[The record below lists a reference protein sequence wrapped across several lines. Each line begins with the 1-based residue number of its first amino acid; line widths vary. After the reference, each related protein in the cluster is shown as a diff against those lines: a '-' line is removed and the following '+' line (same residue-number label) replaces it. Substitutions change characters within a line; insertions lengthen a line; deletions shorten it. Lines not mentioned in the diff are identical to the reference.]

1 MTTHIKQ
8 DTSLNPEE
16 KQLLSVITLPL
27 YKMLNIQVVLP
38 TENLQLDIA
47 SLSDV
52 IAIDILEHF
61 LTENLMTLKAYL
73 QLGALPPKLVQSV
86 TQTMD
91 NAIIQLH
98 EHTLSA
104 YKWRQLTHSV
114 MQRTKLTEQMLAG
127 LLSEQMGHRKT
138 LID

>member
-1 MTTHIKQ
+1 
-8 DTSLNPEE
+8 
-16 KQLLSVITLPL
+16 
-27 YKMLNIQVVLP
+27 MLNIQAVLP

-91 NAIIQLH
+91 AAITQLH
-98 EHTLSA
+98 QHTLSA
-104 YKWRQLTHSV
+104 YKRLQLTHSV
-114 MQRTKLTEQMLAG
+114 IQRTKLIERMLAG
-127 LLSEQMGHRKT
+127 LLSEQMGT
-138 LID
+138 V

>member
-8 DTSLNPEE
+8 DTPLNLEE
-16 KQLLSVITLPL
+16 QQQLNVTALPL

-61 LTENLMTLKAYL
+61 LTENLMILKVYL
-73 QLGALPPKLVQSV
+73 QLGALPPKLVQSI
-86 TQTMD
+86 TKMMD
-91 NAIIQLH
+91 TAITQLH
-98 EHTLSA
+98 QHTLSA
-104 YKWRQLTHSV
+104 YKRLQLTHSV
-114 MQRTKLTEQMLAG
+114 IQRTKLTEQMLAG
-127 LLSEQMGHRKT
+127 LLSEQMGMR
-138 LID
+138 